1 MRKILGSESTLI
13 APDIVGDH
21 LPFEVEFDD
30 GAESLEANL
39 LPQHLIL
46 AVLLHVGIL
55 ININYEIMTEIETLN
70 NLVT

>member
-13 APDIVGDH
+13 APDIVGDY

-46 AVLLHVGIL
+46 AVLLHVAIL
-55 ININYEIMTEIETLN
+55 ITMNYEMRT
-70 NLVT
+70 VSQR